1 MDVSWETHNLA
12 TRTSQLPSEL
22 VRTLQQ
28 GDGAQFLAQLSR
40 SALDRQ
46 YTDLIA
52 VHAHSLVPHC
62 CAEFHSSS
70 DYVAVIAAY
79 ARLVSLAPHISEYAE
94 SYLSLHNV
102 DSIPDKTLYSLEYLC
117 ALFRLLRFDRQ
128 TFAKF
133 VPFSSIHQ
141 LLNHN
146 DRALRYLAI
155 RVLCLYLSAADAAL
169 HDMTNK
175 YLAREAGSLDLV
187 APLGSWED
195 KEIDY
200 RLLTLWEER
209 RLKNLQKERE
219 LLQQEY
225 AAYLDAGNAPRP
237 QVVLDV
243 HLFHPS
249 TACISG
255 VLLRRGAA
263 LSETPVNP
271 IIDTLTT
278 ASNLRELAT
287 SLKAPNPVLLTGLA
301 GSGKTL
307 LVRHAARQLN
317 KLQSMVT
324 LHLNEQSDAKL
335 LIGMYTTG
343 KNPGSFVWQPGV
355 LTTAV
360 LEGRWVFIEDLDRAP
375 NDIIS
380 TLLPL
385 IERSELV
392 IPSRGQTIHAA
403 RGFRI
408 IATMRTSLSNSG
420 HETKPAYNLL
430 GARHWTS
437 VHVSMLPSDEL
448 KQVIIGLF
456 PSLFEFA
463 SQFVTVFQTLQQL
476 KKQAHLAS
484 RSRTGLMREVNPRDL
499 LKWCSRV
506 NLMLGD
512 RPNMTAGELDQI
524 FLDAV
529 DCFAGALPEGAA
541 YSALTSCIAEN
552 LQIDPQRCQHLLG
565 ERKITHKEEP
575 TKVTIGRSVFSRQQ
589 RKSILGNTGKRAFST
604 NAHTLRLLDRVA
616 VAVSQ
621 KEPLLL
627 VGETGTG
634 KTTSVQHL
642 ADQLGKK
649 LVPFNLSQQSESGDL
664 LGGFKPVN
672 ARSMIVPLKEEFDD
686 LFSASFSYKRNAQFI
701 DMLNKCM
708 SKQQWL
714 RVCKLWNQALGMV
727 EQQRVAALQAAS
739 KSPSRTS
746 ANPAKKRKVEPA
758 MSVVLSGRWDKFASE
773 LKSLETRLTAGQ
785 EAFAF
790 AFVEGNIV
798 KAVRNGDWVLLDEI
812 NLASP
817 DTLEALAD
825 LFDTNSPSLLL
836 SEAGSVEVIKAHP
849 QFRVFAA
856 MNPATDVGKKDL
868 PLGIRSRFTE
878 LYVESP
884 DRDYQSLRSIVHAYL
899 GQEAV
904 MDKSIASDVAK
915 LHQATQ
921 KLNEENLLV
930 DGAGQKPHFS
940 LRTLTR
946 ALIYAKDVSSLCSI
960 RRAVAEGIQMSFLT
974 LLDKESEARLL
985 PLIHQ
990 HMFGKLANAPAELK
1004 KPFRKP
1010 EDGHTYVKD
1019 GAYWL
1024 RQGNFAVQEQTHYII
1039 TPFIRRNLDNLIRA
1053 SFTRRFP
1060 VLIQGPTSA
1069 GKTIMIEYLANK
1081 SGNKFVRINNH
1092 EHTDLQEYLGTYVSG
1107 PDGRLQFQEGVL
1119 VKALREGHWIVLD
1132 ELNLAPTDVLEALN
1146 RLLDDNRELLI
1157 PETQE
1162 TVRPHENFMLFAT
1175 QNPAGLYGG
1184 RKVLSRA
1191 FRNRFLEL
1199 HFDDIPVDELHTIL
1213 QRRTQ
1218 IPDTWCKRIVSVYR
1232 ELSILRQ
1239 ENRLFEQKSFA
1250 TLRDLFRWALRKADT
1265 IEELGI
1271 NGFLLLAERVRKPEE
1286 REAVRKVIEKV
1297 LSLRGPKVTVDTTAL
1312 YGMQS
1317 PVLQSYLTKAGSK
1330 GVVWTSAM
1338 RRLYVL
1344 VATALQN
1351 NEPVLLVGET
1361 GCGKTT
1367 VVQMLADAI
1376 QKELHIVNAHQN
1388 TETGDLIGAQRPL
1401 RNRAGIEQQVR
1412 EMLVSLPQIEIQEAA
1427 PTASID
1433 ELLVIYDQ
1441 IKKNADMSDPYTAQI
1456 YQAIEVQRP
1465 RLKALFEW
1473 ADGSLIHAM
1482 KTGQYFLLDEISL
1495 ADDSV
1500 LERLNSVLEPS
1511 REMLLAEKGS
1521 LDSFV
1526 KAQPGFQ
1533 FFATMNP
1540 GGDYGKRELSPA
1552 LRNRFTEIW
1561 VPALSD
1567 VEDVLQIVRSKLKEH
1582 AAPFANILVEFAQW
1596 FNQRYNTSAASS
1608 ISIRDT
1614 LAWVE
1619 FVNRQPHRDPMFS
1632 IIHGAAM
1639 VYIDTLGA
1647 NPAALLAIN
1656 PGTVN
1661 YERSQCLE
1669 QLSKLIKSDAS
1680 ATYYSPIHVEVTDEL
1695 LQLGAF
1701 SIPVITQG
1709 KEPGFTFLA
1718 PTTRSNAMRVIR
1730 ALQLTKPVLL
1740 EGNPGVGKTTL
1751 VTALAQAIGMP
1762 LTRINLSE
1770 QTDLMDLFGSDV
1782 PVEGAEAGTFAWRDA
1797 PFLRAMKNGEW
1808 VLLDEMNLASQS
1820 VLEGLNACLDH
1831 RGEVYIS
1838 ELDQTFRRHPD
1849 FRLFAAQNPHHQGGG
1864 RKGLPASFV
1873 NRFTVVYA
1881 DVFSAEDLVLICQQ
1895 SFLDYDAD
1903 RIKPIVEFIDK
1914 LDIETQRRK
1923 IGSLGGPWEFN
1934 LRDTLRWLI
1943 LVTADQGLLKGG
1955 EVDDFCSTIISQR
1968 FRSTLDRTLVTDLF
1982 RSIMPNT
1989 PATHSMFH
1997 NISPKHFQVGLGMLP
2012 RTDSLARVG
2021 ADLQYFDFKPHL
2033 RVLESVMVAVQKR
2046 WPVLLVGSSG
2056 SGKTAILEKLAAV
2069 LGVNM
2074 ITFSMNADVDSMDL
2088 VGGYEQSEPQ
2098 RAIHSFL
2105 EKLREFAAL
2114 QTVRCLTLDANKS
2127 ALDALQRLRHLAS
2140 QADTSLV
2147 TTGRN
2152 EVTLEISHL
2161 LQNFVS
2167 VARASESVTSD
2178 IFMIDV
2184 LAAESLLKEVGTLIS
2199 KPVAVSR
2206 AQFEWMDGTLV
2217 QALERGEWLVLD
2229 NANLCSP
2236 AVLDRLNSLLEP
2248 NGTLIINENTDVSGQ
2263 ARIITPHPNFR
2274 IFFTMDPR
2282 YGELSRALRN
2292 RAVELFLI
2300 PSTRNS
2306 EHASSLEFCPESSL
2320 HKFRNTEVLENVELK
2335 TNSHMPRIVMESFSY
2350 RDTYSMLPFMSGLEA
2365 GLYQVPSHVLD
2376 KSKDIQFQFKNLHSN
2391 KHFVSDITDSVDQP
2405 FHPLNNAPLAQ
2416 SDVESTQWSAA
2427 LYELEWDINT
2437 METALKEVRLRDVPK
2452 REQTRLQRS
2461 IIGQGPKQ
2469 KHFTSNVFRLLRG
2482 AVDIWSK
2489 FLDNAVSA
2497 KQQGQLVGQYAID
2510 TFKPWRRYWWS
2521 FFSLVDSVDVEEA
2534 VFKAY
2539 IEIGSRLEQIH
2550 SVEFAARLTLGN
2562 VQALDRFSSYFVLPL
2577 DRAFSPDNKGASM
2590 TGLWTV
2596 MRPKTARTFQQLQD
2610 MIQLEAVADKFDMFA
2625 RKFDAPLDQL
2635 LQLRSAFSKVLSV
2648 VLEGSEEAPALIA
2661 SLKDAMSALS
2671 TEETDIVHVLP
2682 HFKEQFEGIAQTFN
2696 LLYGRDMS
2704 QYPQTGA
2711 FDTISGR
2718 TMSEKLQNQLQR
2730 IDLLAFRSTKFI
2742 SIQQDAVFEPIGRHV
2757 GFYSEEQKAL
2767 ALTTN
2772 LHQHVLSGLSQID
2785 DVPLSRLDLLRVEA
2799 QVLGQVISSNTH
2811 DLELNLINVLDSH
2824 LTVLTDV
2831 LLQSLREVSRAK
2843 NTRQA
2848 DWQPW
2853 IEWASKTLNSGNE
2866 IVSIPATP
2874 SDHHGLD
2881 ICKLYLDPLV
2891 RYLAGAS
2898 TSRVAD
2904 AEISAKAWLRFSL
2917 GCMSLYITSKPSD
2930 PALRPMIDRKLF
2942 RETFADLQAQ
2952 LVALQGFAD
2961 ATGLYSTLRTA
2972 SVEQDITDLGQEPS
2986 VQDIARPPV
2995 SEITKLQGELNA
3007 LQRALAPFYNAS
3019 EDMLVGFAKDE
3030 VLRQNVRQVKA
3041 RLSDGYRAYSDIT
3054 GPVLGFLHCLEV
3066 GFALANLAPEGTNGT
3081 TPTMDIKHLSPLTG
3095 ANPSFVQES
3104 IGLNLV
3110 MQNPHQNN
3118 VRLYALSSFA
3128 TMNRVLPK
3136 THESAWDDVH
3146 DIFDSMY
3153 HQWYVELQNNQQQNA
3168 ADHSLYAY
3176 RGDQEAE
3183 DEVDEAQY
3191 NELFPEYEDE
3201 EGNEATTKSAAP
3213 LKVQGLGPGL
3223 ATVLAEIY
3231 KKGEATEEDLL
3242 ALVKRSASL
3251 LDKQSAKLG
3260 VESVDGSSGVLTP
3273 LLVLILQEKTQMLN
3287 GSGFKKNLYNIYTEA
3302 NLTEADKLISLVK
3315 KIQVRFGEVQQVWPE
3330 HATLADVLR
3339 VCDELLGFKYT
3350 DPVAKFLLKVEKLHG
3365 HIHEWQVVASR
3376 EYSAATLYDSIT
3388 SLIVS
3393 WRQLELSTWSRLLD
3407 MEALRCDEDAK
3418 SWFYIAYENIVV
3430 VPISIGDTEDKMRE
3444 HVTGLIKTLY
3454 DFFASTGLGQFSAR
3468 LRMLC
3473 SLCEYIKTRAASF
3486 PAFSIAHAAL
3496 SNFIAYMTRYEP
3508 SVTQALDTGR
3518 QKLEKDMKN
3527 IIQLASWKDTNI
3539 NALRQSA
3546 KASHVKLYRV
3556 VRKFRVLLAQPAQ
3569 SIVAAGLP
3577 DVGFAETPTGA
3588 GLRKTEVP
3596 VDPKASKICSQN
3608 VSKWNDR
3615 PARFKNTA
3623 ITLSV
3628 MQSKGQI
3635 GPDHIDCAYEINT
3648 WLADTESI
3656 AAQLRK
3662 ATPSILTEENTET
3675 VKHLKNRKR
3684 KLFADVLKELR
3695 NMGFKSN
3702 MTSDVLARQDTLQA
3716 VLTVLPVMD
3725 KDLAVNYLHRLLY
3738 LMPLVREAAREHSD
3752 DLTGAEIARSV
3763 ALCES
3768 MLQVLVQQ
3776 RTVLGAVSEGQKTL
3790 ESLLTQA
3797 EGLWSND
3804 KLERSVYRKP
3814 GYDVVTAVACLPIM
3828 IKSAGKIVASQ
3839 AELGKL
3845 DCGEVVKN
3853 LAQWAI
3859 RFESFKTQSQNLP
3872 ELPVGVTSERHIK
3885 LLEESKIAL
3894 QEFKTELTAVID
3906 QHPYL
3911 GATLRQLQ
3919 LWSTVKDRKE
3929 RTKQMSKMDMSKI
3942 DEFSQAACDFVDA
3955 ILGSVQ
3961 DLEKPLSGLPV
3972 SADDPSWV
3980 LQESQHLSTAL
3991 KTLRLSHVIP
4001 RMEVLLNQVSQL
4013 DGGLDVAAAI
4023 VHSFVPFMAQY
4034 NNLAIYLSSRL
4045 DNLHAALSQ
4054 MAFRLAKIFTQLSKE
4069 GFCTPSEK
4077 SNDQQ
4082 KGDDKLEGGTGL
4094 GSGQGAEDIS
4104 KDIEDD
4110 EDLGELAQE
4119 KDDRDDKDEIDDEKD
4134 AVDMADQDMEGQM
4147 DDGEEQDDEE
4157 GDKED
4162 EGEDEME
4169 EEAGDVDDLGPSTV
4183 DEKMWDDGGKE
4194 AEKEK
4199 EGENNTGTE
4208 DQNEMTAV
4216 DGEQKEEKEKK
4227 ENDEDAEEEEDE
4239 GEQQGADEAE
4249 NGPPDETEKADPHMQ
4264 EQDNLDLPDDI
4275 DMDGKSDDGDESGME
4290 DMGDLDPMD
4299 EDLPQPEGEQ
4309 DGEVDDPSKQEDVNP
4324 DDDVP
4329 ADLDAQQD
4337 EADENA
4343 DEDGQDKT
4351 NEIGEDAEKPEEE
4364 EEKPEEDQDMLQD
4377 NRKDDTN
4384 AADDVAPSEA
4394 QGAGLDDQQEQDDT
4408 KDNDTG
4414 AAQRESGEQ
4423 GAQQEQQQ
4431 QAGAEG
4437 ERGVAENSAAAA
4449 NDEKTEDQQES
4460 LPYKKIGDALEKW
4473 YKQQKQIQ
4481 DAQAEKEERK
4491 EQPPTDIDMDDAEFE
4506 HLQNEAEE
4514 SDAQALGAANEDQA
4528 KAIDEEAGVSTND
4541 KEQRDDFVP
4550 EDEEEEIEAYR
4561 PDEDVEMGDREE
4573 DDDKQNP
4580 EGGVD
4585 NIPNAFVGQTNSGND
4600 NMDDSPGPEAQ
4611 EDKEDSLSDVDQQ
4624 LESAHISSMADLPS
4638 LSLDEARAIYNTHET
4653 NTRNLSLLLAE
4664 HLRLLLTPTHATKM
4678 RGDYRTGKRL
4688 NIKRIIP
4695 YIASSYR
4702 RDKIW
4707 MRRSVPSKR
4716 QYQIMLAI
4724 DDSQSMAEGGAQT
4737 LAFDT
4742 MALLARALS
4751 ILEAGELCI
4760 LGFGEDVSVKLPFE
4774 TPFTAEAGANV
4785 IRGFNFEQTRTNV
4798 RNLVA
4803 ESLELF
4809 RAARVRSQGG
4819 SAELWQLS
4827 LIVSDGVCEDHDG
4840 IRQLVR
4846 QAHEERIMMVFVI
4859 VDATASAP
4867 SVSLGPSAVASGTA
4881 TPASATTTTTNNN
4894 NNTTTPS
4901 GGGKAKKPSS
4911 ILDLQTAEFVK
4922 DPDTGE
4928 MTVRTVKYLDS
4939 FPFGY
4944 YLVVRDVRELPGVL
4958 AGALRQ
4964 WFAEVVDSQG

>member
-1 MDVSWETHNLA
+1 MDVSWETHNL
-12 TRTSQLPSEL
+12 TSRISLLPQEL
-22 VRTLQQ
+22 AETLQR
-28 GDGAQFLAQLSR
+28 GDGAHFLAQLSR
-40 SALDRQ
+40 AALDRR
-46 YTDLIA
+46 YTDTILI
-52 VHAHSLVPHC
+52 HAESLIPHC
-62 CAEFHSSS
+62 CADFQTSS
-70 DYVAVIAAY
+70 DYASVVAAY

-94 SYLSLHNV
+94 RYLSSHNV
-102 DSIPDKTLYSLEYLC
+102 DSISDSNLFTLEYFF
-117 ALFRLLRFDRQ
+117 ALIRLLRFDRQ

-133 VPFSSIHQ
+133 VPFSRIHQ
-141 LLNHN
+141 LLDH
-146 DRALRYLAI
+146 DARALRYLAI

-169 HDMTNK
+169 QDMTNK
-175 YLAREAGSLDLV
+175 YLANDAGSQDLI
-187 APLGSWED
+187 APLGPWED

-209 RLKNLQKERE
+209 RVKNLEQERKS
-219 LLQQEY
+219 LQQER
-225 AAYLDAGNAPRP
+225 AAYMEAGIAQRP
-237 QVVLDV
+237 HVVLPAE
-243 HLFHPS
+243 LFHSS

-255 VLLRRGAA
+255 VLLPRGAA
-263 LSETPVNP
+263 PTDSQTNAIV
-271 IIDTLTT
+271 DTLTT

-287 SLKAPNPVLLTGLA
+287 ALEAPNPVLLTGLA

-317 KLQSMVT
+317 KLKSMVT

-343 KNPGSFVWQPGV
+343 KTPGSFVWQAGV

-385 IERSELV
+385 IERNELV
-392 IPSRGQTIHAA
+392 IPSRGQTLHAA

-430 GARHWTS
+430 GARHWKS

-448 KQVIIGLF
+448 KQVVVGLF
-456 PSLFEFA
+456 PSLSEFA
-463 SQFVTVFQTLQQL
+463 PQFVNVFQNLQLL
-476 KKQAHLAS
+476 KQQAHLAS

-499 LKWCSRV
+499 LKWCARV
-506 NLMLGD
+506 ALMLGN

-529 DCFAGALPEGAA
+529 DCFAGALPEGSA
-541 YSALTSCIAEN
+541 YTALTSCIAEN
-552 LQIDPQRCQHLLG
+552 LQIDPQRCQHLLA
-565 ERKITHKEEP
+565 ERTIIHKEEP
-575 TKVTIGRSVFSRQQ
+575 TRVTIGRSVFSRQQ
-589 RKSILGNTGKRAFST
+589 RKSLAGPTGKRAFST

-672 ARSMIVPLKEEFDD
+672 ARSIIVPLKEEFDD

-708 SKQQWL
+708 GKQQWV
-714 RVCKLWNQALGMV
+714 RVCKLWNTALGMV
-727 EQQRVAALQAAS
+727 EQQRLATLQAGS
-739 KSPSRTS
+739 KSPSRN
-746 ANPAKKRKVEPA
+746 AENPAKKRKVEPA
-758 MSVVLSGRWDKFASE
+758 MTAVLSGRWDKFALE
-773 LKSLETRLTAGQ
+773 VKSLENRLTAGQ

-790 AFVEGNIV
+790 AFIEGNIV

-825 LFDTNSPSLLL
+825 LFDVSSPSLML

-884 DRDYQSLRSIVHAYL
+884 DRDYQSLRNIVQTYL

-904 MDKSIASDVAK
+904 LDRSIASDVAK
-915 LHQATQ
+915 LHQAIQ
-921 KLNEENLLV
+921 KLNEDNLLV

-946 ALIYAKDVSSLCSI
+946 ALIYAKDVSPLCSI

-990 HMFGKLANAPAELK
+990 HMFGKLANAAAELK
-1004 KPFRKP
+1004 KPFRQP
-1010 EDGHTYVKD
+1010 QDGHTYVKD

-1024 RQGNFAVQEQTHYII
+1024 RQGNFAVHDQPHYII

-1069 GKTIMIEYLANK
+1069 GKTSMIEYLANK

-1107 PDGRLQFQEGVL
+1107 SDGRLQFQEGVL

-1199 HFDDIPVDELHTIL
+1199 HFDDIPVEELHTIL

-1239 ENRLFEQKSFA
+1239 ENRLFESKSFA

-1265 IEELGI
+1265 IDELAV

-1286 REAVRKVIEKV
+1286 RDAVKKVIEKV
-1297 LSLRGPKVTVDTTAL
+1297 LGQKGPKVDIDTTAL
-1312 YGMQS
+1312 YGVQS
-1317 PVLQSYLTKAGSK
+1317 PVLQSYLIQAGSK
-1330 GVVWTSAM
+1330 GVVWTNAM

-1412 EMLVSLPQIEIQEAA
+1412 DMLVSLPHPEIQEAA
-1427 PTASID
+1427 PTASVD

-1441 IKKNADMSDPYTAQI
+1441 VKANADLSDPYTAQI
-1456 YQAIEVQRP
+1456 YQAIDTNRP

-1473 ADGSLIHAM
+1473 ADGSLVHAM

-1567 VEDVLQIVRSKLKEH
+1567 IEDVLQIIRSKLKDH
-1582 AAPFANILVEFAQW
+1582 GAPYANVLVEFAQW

-1619 FVNRQPHRDPMFS
+1619 FVNRQPHRDPIFS

-1661 YERSQCLE
+1661 YERSQCLDE
-1669 QLSKLIKSDAS
+1669 LSKLIKADAS
-1680 ATYYSPIHVEVTDEL
+1680 AVYNSPIHVEVTDEIL
-1695 LQLGAF
+1695 ELGAF
-1701 SIPVITQG
+1701 SIPVITKG
-1709 KEPGFTFLA
+1709 SEPGFTFLA

-1881 DVFSAEDLVLICQQ
+1881 DVFSPEDLVLICQK
-1895 SFLDYDAD
+1895 SFASYDAD
-1903 RIKPIVEFIDK
+1903 NIAPIVSFIDQ
-1914 LDIETQRRK
+1914 LDIETQHRK

-1934 LRDTLRWLI
+1934 LRDTLRWLSLI
-1943 LVTADQGLLKGG
+1943 TADQGLLKGG
-1955 EVDDFCSTIISQR
+1955 EVDDFFSTIIAQR
-1968 FRSTLDRTLVTDLF
+1968 FRTSMDRALVAKLF
-1982 RSIMPNT
+1982 QSILPDA
-1989 PATHSMFH
+1989 PVTHSMFH
-1997 NISPKHFQVGLGMLP
+1997 NLGPKHFQVGLGLLQ
-2012 RTDSLARVG
+2012 RNAHLARVG
-2021 ADLQYFDFKPHL
+2021 ADHQYFDFKPHL

-2046 WPVLLVGSSG
+2046 WPVLLVGPSG

-2069 LGVNM
+2069 LGVDM
-2074 ITFSMNADVDSMDL
+2074 VTFSMNADVDSMDL

-2105 EKLREFAAL
+2105 EKLRTFAAL

-2127 ALDALQRLRHLAS
+2127 ALESLQRLRQLVS
-2140 QADTSLV
+2140 EADTSLV

-2161 LQNFVS
+2161 LQNFIS
-2167 VARASESVTSD
+2167 VAQSSGSLSSD
-2178 IFMIDV
+2178 TFMIDV
-2184 LAAESLLKEVGTLIS
+2184 AEAESLREQVEALIS
-2199 KPVAVSR
+2199 TPTAISR
-2206 AQFEWMDGTLV
+2206 AQFEWMDGMLV

-2248 NGTLIINENTDVSGQ
+2248 NGTLILNENTDASGQ
-2263 ARIITPHPNFR
+2263 ARVIKPHPNFR
-2274 IFFTMDPR
+2274 VFFTMDPR

-2292 RAVELFLI
+2292 RAVELFLLSSK
-2300 PSTRNS
+2300 PAS
-2306 EHASSLEFCPESSL
+2306 EHTSSLEFCSESSL
-2320 HKFRNTEVLENVELK
+2320 HRLRNTEALENIDVQDTL
-2335 TNSHMPRIVMESFSY
+2335 TPQMAQIVMESMSY
-2350 RDTYSMLPFMSGLEA
+2350 QDTPIMPQFMSGLEV
-2365 GLYQVPSHVLD
+2365 GLYKTPFNVLGE
-2376 KSKDIQFQFKNLHSN
+2376 SKDVQFKFKTLHAAQT
-2391 KHFVSDITDSVDQP
+2391 VDEQAITGVDSAVQP
-2405 FHPLNNAPLAQ
+2405 FHPLNNVALARCNIEP
-2416 SDVESTQWSAA
+2416 SEWAAA
-2427 LYELEWDINT
+2427 LFELEWDVHSMQI
-2437 METALKEVRLRDVPK
+2437 ALENVRNRDVPK

-2461 IIGQGPKQ
+2461 AIGQGPKQ
-2469 KHFTSNVFRLLRG
+2469 KHFTSNVFGLLD
-2482 AVDIWSK
+2482 AAMEVWSK
-2489 FLDNAVSA
+2489 FSDTAVA
-2497 KQQGQLVGQYAID
+2497 AQQQGQLAGQHSVD
-2510 TFKPWRRYWWS
+2510 TFKPWRRYWWE
-2521 FFSLVDSVDVEEA
+2521 FFALVDSVEVEEA

-2539 IEIGSRLEQIH
+2539 IEIGIRLEQTNG
-2550 SVEFAARLTLGN
+2550 VEFAARFASGGA
-2562 VQALDRFSSYFVLPL
+2562 QAGERFSSYFVLPL

-2590 TGLWTV
+2590 TALWTV
-2596 MRPKTARTFQQLQD
+2596 MRPKTARTFQQLQN
-2610 MIQLEAVADKFDMFA
+2610 IIGLEAMADKFDIFA
-2625 RKFDAPLDQL
+2625 RRLDAPLDQL
-2635 LQLRSAFSKVLSV
+2635 LQLQQAFGKALAV
-2648 VLEGSEEAPALIA
+2648 VLAGSDEAPALIA
-2661 SLKDAMSALS
+2661 SLKEAMSAFS
-2671 TEETDIVHVLP
+2671 AEETEIAHVMP
-2682 HFKEQFEGIAQTFN
+2682 HFREQFEGIAQTFD
-2696 LLYGRDMS
+2696 LLYGKDIS
-2704 QYPQTGA
+2704 QYPQSGVFSA
-2711 FDTISGR
+2711 LAGR
-2718 TMSEKLQNQLQR
+2718 TLSEQLQSQLQR
-2730 IDLLAFRSTKFI
+2730 VNFLAYRPTKHI
-2742 SIQQDAVFEPIGRHV
+2742 SAQQGDVFEPLGKHV
-2757 GFYSEEQKAL
+2757 GFYSDDQTPFAL
-2767 ALTTN
+2767 ETN
-2772 LHQHVLSGLSQID
+2772 LHQHVLSGLDHID
-2785 DVPLSRLDLLRVEA
+2785 QVPMSKLDLLRTEA
-2799 QVLGQVISSNTH
+2799 QIMGQIITSHTH
-2811 DLELNLINVLDSH
+2811 DLEANYIYVLDGH
-2824 LTVLTDV
+2824 LAVLADV
-2831 LLQSLREVSRAK
+2831 LLRSLREVSRAK
-2843 NTRQA
+2843 DIRQA

-2853 IEWASKTLNSGNE
+2853 IDWAAESFSSGK
-2866 IVSIPATP
+2866 IVATAP
-2874 SDHHGLD
+2874 SMASTQEAASV
-2881 ICKLYLDPLV
+2881 CKLYLNPLV
-2891 RYLAGAS
+2891 EYLVDAS
-2898 TSRVAD
+2898 AAHTIDPA
-2904 AEISAKAWLRFSL
+2904 ISARAWLRFAL

-2930 PALRPMIDRKLF
+2930 PALRPMLDRQMF
-2942 RETFADLQAQ
+2942 RKTSADLQTK
-2952 LVALQGFAD
+2952 LSALQRFAD
-2961 ATGLYSTLRTA
+2961 ATGLYSSLRTA
-2972 SVEQDITDLGQEPS
+2972 SAKQDIIDLGQEPA
-2986 VQDIARPPV
+2986 VEDIARPII

-3007 LQRALAPFYNAS
+3007 LQRALAPLYNAPD
-3019 EDMLVGFAKDE
+3019 DMIVGFAKDA

-3041 RLSDGYRAYSDIT
+3041 RLSDGYRAYADIT
-3054 GPVLGFLHCLEV
+3054 GPVMGFLHCLEV
-3066 GFALANLAPEGTNGT
+3066 GFALASLVPENVKIDNTV
-3081 TPTMDIKHLSPLTG
+3081 DIKHFSPLTG
-3095 ANPSFVQES
+3095 ASPDYIREATAISA
-3104 IGLNLV
+3104 V
-3110 MQNPHQNN
+3110 MEAPHHNN
-3118 VRLYALSSFA
+3118 VRMHALSSFA
-3128 TMNRVLPK
+3128 TMSRIVPDTQLS
-3136 THESAWDDVH
+3136 TWDAVF

-3153 HQWYVELQNNQQQNA
+3153 QQWQIELQNNQQQNA
-3168 ADHSLYAY
+3168 ADHSLYTH
-3176 RGDQEAE
+3176 RGDEEAE
-3183 DEVDEAQY
+3183 EEADEAELA
-3191 NELFPEYEDE
+3191 ELFPEYDTE
-3201 EGNEATTKSAAP
+3201 ESTDTQNKSAAP
-3213 LKVQGLGPGL
+3213 QKMQALAPGL
-3223 ATVLAEIY
+3223 ATVLTEIY
-3231 KKGEATEEDLL
+3231 KKGEANEEDLL
-3242 ALVKRSASL
+3242 ALVKKSAAL
-3251 LDKQSAKLG
+3251 LGKQSYEQTVA
-3260 VESVDGSSGVLTP
+3260 SVDGSSGVLTP
-3273 LLVLILQEKTQMLN
+3273 LLILILQEKTQMLN
-3287 GSGFKKNLYNIYTEA
+3287 GSGFKRNLYNIYTEA
-3302 NLTEADKLISLVK
+3302 NLTEADKLISLIR
-3315 KIQVRFGEVQQVWPE
+3315 KIQTRFTEVQQVWPE
-3330 HATLADVLR
+3330 HATLGDVLR
-3339 VCDELLGFKYT
+3339 VCDEILEFAHT
-3350 DPVAKFLLKVEKLHG
+3350 DPIAKIMLKVEKLHSY
-3365 HIHEWQVVASR
+3365 IHEWQVVASR
-3376 EYSAATLYDSIT
+3376 EYSAAGLYDNIT

-3407 MEALRCDEDAK
+3407 METLKCNEDAK

-3430 VPISIGDTEDKMRE
+3430 VPLTIGEGETEMKN
-3444 HVTGLIKTLY
+3444 HVTELIKTLY
-3454 DFFASTGLGQFSAR
+3454 GFFTTTGLGQFSAR
-3468 LRMLC
+3468 LRMLGNFR
-3473 SLCEYIKTRAASF
+3473 EYIKTRAASF
-3486 PAFSIAHAAL
+3486 PCFEIAHIAL
-3496 SNFIAYMTRYEP
+3496 SNFISYMARYEP
-3508 SVTQALDTGR
+3508 LVNQALDTGR
-3518 QKLEKDMKN
+3518 QKLEKDIKN

-3539 NALRQSA
+3539 LALKQSS
-3546 KASHVKLYRV
+3546 KASHVKLYRI
-3556 VRKFRVLLAQPAQ
+3556 VRKFRALLSQPAQ
-3569 SIVAAGLP
+3569 SIVSAGLP
-3577 DVGFAETPTGA
+3577 DIAFAETPTVA

-3596 VDPKASKICSQN
+3596 VDPKASALCTEI
-3608 VSKWNDR
+3608 VPKWNER

-3623 ITLSV
+3623 TTLTV
-3628 MQSKGQI
+3628 MQSKGAI
-3635 GPDHIDCAYEINT
+3635 KPEHIDCASEINI
-3648 WLADTESI
+3648 WLNDTESI

-3662 ATPSILTEENTET
+3662 ATPTVLTEENTET

-3702 MTSDVLARQDTLQA
+3702 VTSDVLARQDSLQA
-3716 VLTVLPVMD
+3716 VLAAIPVME
-3725 KDLAVNYLHRLLY
+3725 KDLAESYLHRLLY
-3738 LMPLVREAAREHSD
+3738 LMPLVREAAREHND

-3776 RTVLGAVSEGQKTL
+3776 RNILGSVTDNQKSL
-3790 ESLLTQA
+3790 ESFLAQA
-3797 EGLWSND
+3797 DSLWGNGKLGLAGTKKQS
-3804 KLERSVYRKP
+3804 
-3814 GYDVVTAVACLPIM
+3814 YDAATAIACLPIM
-3828 IKSAGKIVASQ
+3828 IKSAARVVAAQ
-3839 AELGKL
+3839 AELGRL
-3845 DCGEVVKN
+3845 DCSDIVKA
-3853 LAQWAI
+3853 LSQWAI
-3859 RFESFKTQSQNLP
+3859 RFESFKSQWQALHSLP
-3872 ELPVGVTSERHIK
+3872 AGVTSDQHVK
-3885 LLEESKIAL
+3885 VLEESKAATQQL
-3894 QEFKTELTAVID
+3894 HTELAAVIE

-3919 LWSTVKDRKE
+3919 LWAFVSDNVK
-3929 RTKQMSKMDMSKI
+3929 TKKISKKNSIKI
-3942 DEFSQAACDFVDA
+3942 DEFGQAACDFVDS

-3961 DLEKPLSGLPV
+3961 DLEKPLSQLPV
-3972 SADDPSWV
+3972 SAEDSSWV
-3980 LQESQHLSTAL
+3980 LHESQNLSLAV
-3991 KTLRLSHVIP
+3991 KTLRLPHVTT
-4001 RMEVLLNQVSQL
+4001 RMQELMAQVPQLNT
-4013 DGGLDVAAAI
+4013 DLDVAAAV
-4023 VHSFVPFMAQY
+4023 VHSFIPFIAQY
-4034 NNLAIYLSSRL
+4034 NNLAVYLSSRL
-4045 DNLHAALSQ
+4045 ENLHAALSQ
-4054 MAFRLAKIFTQLSKE
+4054 MSFRLAKIFVQLSKE

-4077 SNDQQ
+4077 SNDQN

-4094 GSGQGAEDIS
+4094 GSGEGAEDIS

-4119 KDDRDDKDEIDDEKD
+4119 KDDRDDKDEIEDEKD
-4134 AVDMADQDMEGQM
+4134 AVDMGDQDMEGQM
-4147 DDGEEQDDEE
+4147 GDAEEKDDEE
-4157 GDKED
+4157 GDDKED

-4169 EEAGDVDDLGPSTV
+4169 DEVGDVDDFGPSTV
-4183 DEKMWDDGGKE
+4183 DEKMWDDGGKDE
-4194 AEKEK
+4194 DNKDK
-4199 EGENNTGTE
+4199 EGDNNAGTE
-4208 DQNEMTAV
+4208 DQNEMTAA
-4216 DGEQKEEKEKK
+4216 DGEEKDEKEKK
-4227 ENDEDAEEEEDE
+4227 ENDDDAEEEEDE
-4239 GEQQGADEAE
+4239 GEQQGADETE
-4249 NGPPDETEKADPHMQ
+4249 NGPPDETEKTDPYLQ

-4275 DMDGKSDDGDESGME
+4275 DMDGKSEDGDDSGME

-4299 EDLPQPEGEQ
+4299 QDLPEPEGEQ
-4309 DGEVDDPSKQEDVNP
+4309 EGEIDDPSKEEDVSP
-4324 DDDVP
+4324 EDDIP

-4337 EADENA
+4337 EADEDA

-4351 NEIGEDAEKPEEE
+4351 NEVGEDAEKPEEE
-4364 EEKPEEDQDMLQD
+4364 EEAQEDQDMLQD

-4384 AADDVAPSEA
+4384 AADEIAPSEA
-4394 QGAGLDDQQEQDDT
+4394 QGAGLDDQQPQDDN
-4408 KDNDTG
+4408 KDNDAG
-4414 AAQRESGEQ
+4414 AAQQESGEL

-4449 NDEKTEDQQES
+4449 NEEKTEDKQES
-4460 LPYKKIGDALEKW
+4460 MPYKKIGDALEKW

-4481 DAQAEKEERK
+4481 NAPADKEDRK
-4491 EQPPTDIDMDDAEFE
+4491 EQPPADDVDMNDAEFE

-4541 KEQRDDFVP
+4541 KEQREDFMP
-4550 EDEEEEIEAYR
+4550 EDEEEGEAYR

-4573 DDDKQNP
+4573 EDDDKQNP
-4580 EGGVD
+4580 EGGAEA
-4585 NIPNAFVGQTNSGND
+4585 IPNAFVGEVQSREDALDQDGA
-4600 NMDDSPGPEAQ
+4600 EAQ
-4611 EDKEDSLSDVDQQ
+4611 EDNDDSIEDVDHQ

-4638 LSLDEARAIYNTHET
+4638 LSLDDARALYNTHEST
-4653 NTRNLSLLLAE
+4653 TRNLSLLLAE

-4760 LGFGEDVSVKLPFE
+4760 LGFGEDVSVKLGFE

-4798 RNLVA
+4798 KNLVQK
-4803 ESLELF
+4803 SLDLF
-4809 RAARVRSQGG
+4809 RAARLRAQGA
-4819 SAELWQLS
+4819 SSELWQLQ
-4827 LIVSDGVCEDHDG
+4827 LIVSDGVCEDHNG

-4867 SVSLGPSAVASGTA
+4867 SFSAAPSGTATPANAPASGTA
-4881 TPASATTTTTNNN
+4881 TPAA
-4894 NNTTTPS
+4894 PA
-4901 GGGKAKKPSS
+4901 AKKKNSS

-4922 DPDTGE
+4922 DPVTGE
-4928 MTVRTVKYLDS
+4928 MKVRTVKYLDS

-4944 YLVVRDVRELPGVL
+4944 YLVVRDVREMPAVL

-4964 WFAEVVDSQG
+4964 WFAEVVDTQG